1 MYLRKSVLI
10 TEQNM
15 NISEVIE
22 RRYNRRRS
30 VGCERNVHSDWMFN
44 DVLHSSQCCKI
55 LLEPFQEDGLY
66 LLAPSHCH
74 SKTTLVR
81 RTIWMFYWG
90 SCSCTPSIG
99 NLRSI
104 SSSLSRK
111 ASEKKKD
118 AQPRSSLEHAI
129 YFKPRPL
136 CLTAKKGRIDCKTT
150 TSPGFHQDGLT
161 GEAPQHLL
169 FLSRGG
175 FL

>member
-1 MYLRKSVLI
+1 
-10 TEQNM
+10 M

-81 RTIWMFYWG
+81 RTIWMFYWFVLLH
-90 SCSCTPSIG
+90 TV
-99 NLRSI
+99 RRK
-104 SSSLSRK
+104 SSQHQFVPQQESVR
-111 ASEKKKD
+111 KKKD

-169 FLSRGG
+169 FLSHGG